1 MTSRIFIFSFLLL
14 LAANVLGQSYPVL
27 EIKITGNKKTK
38 DFVILKELVFKKG
51 DVFDI
56 QKSNDLEKRLE
67 TSTNRVLNLNL
78 FNQVKIIPQLSK
90 TVDSNGYVIHI
101 AVIEKRFIWPLP
113 LIEFSDRN
121 FNVWSDLDFNP
132 ARTNYGLFVD
142 QYNVFG
148 RNHTMKTRIKTGYNN
163 QVGVEYRIPFLGP
176 KSPWGLMAQIDYN
189 SQNEVWYQTRNDS
202 LQFFKNGENDLVSS
216 TTAKLE
222 FSKRIDP
229 FVSVFVNINHEYGEL
244 YNAVPRAEY
253 FTNSSKNQHLTGI
266 KLRTNH
272 DTRDNIFFPL
282 TGLFLSPQVSLQRYH
297 NIQTDFNL
305 SFDLKVQRFF
315 KIRPKLYSAFSI
327 SSQINTLRSRGYH
340 DRKQL
345 GYDKTVR
352 GFEHYVVEGYFGTK
366 ATAALRYQI
375 IDKPNIRLN
384 FVPFENYK
392 NLPLRVYLESFVDG
406 GYASDIQTD
415 KSNELPNQIIYS
427 GGAGL
432 NFLFYN
438 DKIFR
443 IEYSLNS
450 LKDGGLFV
458 HFQKAI

>member
-14 LAANVLGQSYPVL
+14 LAANVLGQSHPVL

-78 FNQVKIIPQLSK
+78 FNQVKIIPQLLE

-101 AVIEKRFIWPLP
+101 AVIEKWFIWPLP

-216 TTAKLE
+216 TTATY
-222 FSKRIDP
+222 IW
-229 FVSVFVNINHEYGEL
+229 
-244 YNAVPRAEY
+244 
-253 FTNSSKNQHLTGI
+253 
-266 KLRTNH
+266 
-272 DTRDNIFFPL
+272 
-282 TGLFLSPQVSLQRYH
+282 
-297 NIQTDFNL
+297 
-305 SFDLKVQRFF
+305 
-315 KIRPKLYSAFSI
+315 
-327 SSQINTLRSRGYH
+327 
-340 DRKQL
+340 
-345 GYDKTVR
+345 
-352 GFEHYVVEGYFGTK
+352 
-366 ATAALRYQI
+366 
-375 IDKPNIRLN
+375 
-384 FVPFENYK
+384 
-392 NLPLRVYLESFVDG
+392 
-406 GYASDIQTD
+406 AS
-415 KSNELPNQIIYS
+415 
-427 GGAGL
+427 
-432 NFLFYN
+432 
-438 DKIFR
+438 
-443 IEYSLNS
+443 
-450 LKDGGLFV
+450 
-458 HFQKAI
+458 